1 MSESL
6 VEQLDHIFKPES
18 IAIIGA
24 SNSQGKWGHWMISQ
38 ALRSDYR
45 GRIYPVNPREKEILG
60 VKAYADIRDVPDDV
74 EMAVFAVPAAA
85 MPTAMMSCVKKGV
98 KGGIIV
104 SADFAETGDQGKAL
118 ELETL
123 SIARKGNLRFVGP
136 NGNGIWTSAVKL
148 SLSPN
153 RNWLGGPL
161 AFVSQSGTF
170 GNLAGQVALDR
181 GYGLSKIVSFG
192 NQADLTLSDYVEYL
206 AQDDDT
212 KVIGIYIEGFKDG
225 RRFFDLARKVVKSK
239 PILIVKGG
247 STAYGARATLSHT
260 ASIAGSDEVFD
271 AMCRQAG
278 IIRVPDVEHVIIMA
292 EALFSQPLPPG
303 NRATVVG
310 TGGQGVT
317 TADFLGANGVVLPEF
332 RTEDALSLKNMMAS
346 HAPIPKNPVDFASGG
361 LSTRDMIRFIEK
373 LVSLDYI
380 DGIITNIPMGIDGD
394 AKSVAERHKAAID
407 AVDAF
412 SRIPEKF
419 GKPLIALHQK
429 TGGPI
434 EEILRRAQIPMYDTH
449 KDCALAMVGL
459 IRYAAVMK
467 RHNPPQ

>member
-24 SNSQGKWGHWMISQ
+24 SNTPGKWGHWMISQ

-60 VKAYADIRDVPDDV
+60 VKAYSDILDVPDDV
-74 EMAVFAVPAAA
+74 EMAVFAVPAAVV
-85 MPTAMMSCVKKGV
+85 PTAMRSCVKKGV

-104 SADFAETGDQGKAL
+104 SADFAETGEQGKAL
-118 ELETL
+118 ESETVR
-123 SIARKGNLRFVGP
+123 IAREGNLRFVGP

-153 RNWLGGPL
+153 SNWLGGPL

-212 KVIGIYIEGFKDG
+212 KVIGVYIEGFKDG
-225 RRFFDLARKVVKSK
+225 RRFFDLASKVVKSK

-247 STAYGARATLSHT
+247 STRYGARATLSHT
-260 ASIAGSDEVFD
+260 ASIAGSDEIFD

-303 NRATVVG
+303 NRATLVG

-317 TADFLGANGVVLPEF
+317 TADFLGSNGVELPEF
-332 RTEDALSLKNMMAS
+332 RKEDALALKEMMPT
-346 HAPIPKNPVDFASGG
+346 HAPIPRNPVDFASGG
-361 LSTRDMIRFIEK
+361 MKTRDMIRFIEK
-373 LVSLDYI
+373 LISLDYI
-380 DGIITNIPMGIDGD
+380 DGIITGIPMGGDAD
-394 AKSVAERHKAAID
+394 AKSVAEKHKAAID
-407 AVDAF
+407 AIDAF
-412 SRIPEKF
+412 SRVPEKY
-419 GKPLIALHQK
+419 GKPVIALGWK
-429 TGGPI
+429 TAGPV
-434 EEILRRAQIPMYDTH
+434 EEILKRARIPVYDSH

-459 IRYAAVMK
+459 ARYAAIRK
-467 RHNPPQ
+467 RHDPSQ